1 MKTYYDP
8 RLKVIAEPSTNPITI
23 KDTLFKSGSTTGQR
37 VVVQYKLPYFGRPI
51 GGTVSL
57 SDWNLNPSNNILNGI
72 ANNRYSKPSRLLF
85 MAQDMKF
92 YIATY
97 AELNFMLAEAKL
109 KEHIIYARVL
119 HNIPLLEDKYRVMDL
134 SNPMMDDKDKMFIDK
149 FVENTPLNFFPD
161 TFVEM
166 CNEDQIGNLIRNTDY
181 WVRDIFK
188 DLLENQQ

>member
-1 MKTYYDP
+1 
-8 RLKVIAEPSTNPITI
+8 
-23 KDTLFKSGSTTGQR
+23 
-37 VVVQYKLPYFGRPI
+37 
-51 GGTVSL
+51 
-57 SDWNLNPSNNILNGI
+57 
-72 ANNRYSKPSRLLF
+72 
-85 MAQDMKF
+85 
-92 YIATY
+92 
-97 AELNFMLAEAKL
+97 
-109 KEHIIYARVL
+109 
-119 HNIPLLEDKYRVMDL
+119 MDL

>member
-1 MKTYYDP
+1 MGDN
-8 RLKVIAEPSTNPITI
+8 SDGITGI
-23 KDTLFKSGSTTGQR
+23 KGLGAKGLFKRFPELATQN
-37 VVVQYKLPYFGRPI
+37 
-51 GGTVSL
+51 L
-57 SDWNLNPSNNILNGI
+57 SFDDLI
-72 ANNRYSKPSRLLF
+72 
-85 MAQDMKF
+85 D
-92 YIATY
+92 
-97 AELNFMLAEAKL
+97 LAEAKL

-119 HNIPLLEDKYRVMDL
+119 HDIPLLEDKYKVMDL

-149 FVENTPLNFFPD
+149 FVENAPLNFLPD